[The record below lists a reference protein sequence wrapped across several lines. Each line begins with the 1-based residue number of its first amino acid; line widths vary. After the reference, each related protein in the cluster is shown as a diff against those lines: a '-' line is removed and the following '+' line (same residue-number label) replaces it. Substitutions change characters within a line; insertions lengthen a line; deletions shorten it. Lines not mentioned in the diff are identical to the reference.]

1 MFVGLPEPAKDP
13 KSAGVASY
21 IIQEEFD
28 RYSGY
33 WWQPSSTESGRK
45 KVHRILYEEVD
56 ESEVELMHI
65 NHQGFDESTDY
76 FRYPRAG
83 ELCSTNFSKLKMMI
97 SKVVI
102 LICLWLANITF
113 NAEVLR

>member
-1 MFVGLPEPAKDP
+1 MPDAAKDP

-33 WWQPSSTESGRK
+33 WWQPTQPTAASK
-45 KVHRILYEEVD
+45 KKIHRILYEEVD
-56 ESEVELMHI
+56 ESNVELMHI
-65 NHQGFDESTDY
+65 THQGFDDHTDY

-83 ELCSTNFSKLKMMI
+83 RMSFSK
-97 SKVVI
+97 I
-102 LICLWLANITF
+102 LEGETCFLQLFHSSRLIYLCKTK
-113 NAEVLR
+113 